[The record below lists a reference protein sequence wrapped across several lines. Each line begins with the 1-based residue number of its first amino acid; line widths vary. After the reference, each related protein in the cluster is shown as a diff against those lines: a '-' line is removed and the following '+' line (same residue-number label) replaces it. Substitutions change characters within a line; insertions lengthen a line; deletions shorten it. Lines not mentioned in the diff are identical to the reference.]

1 MMEFPEKDELVIV
14 NIRKIL
20 PYGAFCILPEYNNME
35 AFLHVSEV
43 APRWIKNIHEF
54 LSEGQQHVAKI
65 YRLDREKNQ
74 VDISLKRVS
83 EEEKKGKL
91 EIIRTEKRAAKLLS
105 LAIANSKAKLGEPEA
120 REILEKEF
128 GDVWS
133 AFVGAME
140 QGEKAFDKTDI
151 PKALKAEIV
160 ELAKKNIKPPTVDVM
175 GDISLTCYGTQG
187 VLDIK
192 KVLAVDEE
200 GVKIQY
206 LGAPKY
212 RISLTADNHKDG
224 QKRMGKIIENM
235 EELAHRHKCSLSFQL
250 QRS

>member
-91 EIIRTEKRAAKLLS
+91 EIIRTEKRAAKLRLRR
-105 LAIANSKAKLGEPEA
+105 L
-120 REILEKEF
+120 
-128 GDVWS
+128 
-133 AFVGAME
+133 
-140 QGEKAFDKTDI
+140 
-151 PKALKAEIV
+151 
-160 ELAKKNIKPPTVDVM
+160 
-175 GDISLTCYGTQG
+175 
-187 VLDIK
+187 
-192 KVLAVDEE
+192 
-200 GVKIQY
+200 
-206 LGAPKY
+206 
-212 RISLTADNHKDG
+212 
-224 QKRMGKIIENM
+224 
-235 EELAHRHKCSLSFQL
+235 EELALEAGIVFREEFANSILGNETNRLDASTSAYASALLDRIKGFSDGPAVLALWRDFSWTRSGAPIRNFKLSAEQILDAESRLVSKLLPMF
-250 QRS
+250 

>member
-1 MMEFPEKDELVIV
+1 MEFPEKDELVIV
-14 NIRKIL
+14 IIRKIL
-20 PYGAFCILPEYNNME
+20 PYGAFCILPEYNNIE

-54 LSEGQQHVAKI
+54 ISEGQKHVAKV

-83 EEEKKGKL
+83 EEEKKSKL

-105 LAIANSKAKLGEPEA
+105 LAITNSKCKLGEEDV
-120 REILEKEF
+120 RTVLEKEF

-133 AFVGAME
+133 AFLESME
-140 QGEKAFDKTDI
+140 QGDAALEKVDL
-151 PKALKAEIV
+151 PKALKSQIV
-160 ELAKKNIKPPTVDVM
+160 ELAKKNIKPPTVNVI
-175 GDISLTCYGTQG
+175 GDISLTCYGTEG
-187 VLDIK
+187 IEDIR
-192 KVLAVDEE
+192 KVLENKEE
-200 GVKIQY
+200 DVTIQY

-212 RISLTADNHKDG
+212 RISLVAESHKDG
-224 QKRMGKIIENM
+224 QKRLNKIIEKM
-235 EELAHRHKCSLSFQL
+235 EGLARKNKCDFSFEL